1 MNRKRIIQICIFFDS
16 INIPLRT
23 LIQKELENLKGV
35 KVSLTLQVEM
45 EKGDDITTTDTPY
58 FRSGPMTVTTSHE
71 IDNGIQT
78 AHTQIHTN
86 IDKWI
91 QNGSNWH
98 INHITRFNV
107 DVAAYQPM
115 RGKSYIDLPNELKK
129 KKAIINVK
137 NKDDKCLMW
146 ALLSALYPAKKNSD
160 RVTQYTDYSN
170 KLDLFGIDF
179 PTPLSQISKVEK
191 QNNLAINVFGYE
203 DNVIYPL
210 LLTKKRGEEVIN
222 LLLYQKEDQNHYC
235 WIKDFS
241 RLCYDQSKHKAR
253 KFFCTR
259 CLQPHNTE
267 KSLSN
272 HQEYCDNVTGLSAHM
287 VLPEPDEDGNPP
299 TLKFI
304 NHHKMLQ
311 CSYVIYADTEALI
324 KKIEGVKSQQTS
336 RDSQHV
342 PCGFGY
348 VVVRSDGV
356 MTSQCFYRGAD
367 AMDVFFD
374 KLKDEEKKIQSALNN
389 PAPMDLTKEQEELFR
404 ETEDCWICKKKLGED
419 RVRDHDHITG
429 DFRGAAHN
437 DCNIKLRIY
446 PYKQHIPVVFH
457 NLKGYDS
464 HHLIGAI
471 EKTDVE
477 TVTYTDKDGVCKSK
491 TVGEISV
498 IPNNMEKFISFT
510 WRQFR
515 FIDSCEF
522 LNASLDRLV
531 KTTPDESFTHTKT
544 LPNHQLLMR
553 KGVYPYEYMNSFS
566 RFDETQLPA
575 QSKFYSSLSDEGVSD
590 DDYKHA
596 ETMWMKFDCQTLG
609 DYHDLYLKTDV
620 FLLADI
626 FENFRVEAVRT
637 YQLDPANYYTLPG
650 FAWDALL
657 MYSGVS
663 LELLTDYDQHLF
675 VESGMRGGVSMVSQ
689 RYAAANNHYQEKFD
703 ADQPSSFIQYLD
715 ANNLYGWAMSQHLP
729 VSDFR
734 WEKPSEKLLNKILN
748 TQDDSSPG
756 YIVECDLEYPHEL
769 HEKHNDYPVA
779 PERLSVNEDML
790 SPYQQEL
797 VDKLNSSGV
806 DALKLV
812 PNLRDKTKYVLHYR
826 NLKLY
831 TQLGLR
837 CVKLHRALK
846 FTQTPWMRNYIEKNT
861 DLRKKAKDD
870 FSKDF
875 YKLMNNAVFGKTMEI
890 VRRRVNIKLL
900 RSREEKKIKQLVAKP
915 TYNRH
920 VIFNDDLVGVQSN
933 RTKVVLN
940 KPIYVGMSILD
951 LSKTLMYDFY
961 YNHLKVMY
969 GSDVRLLYTD
979 TESLV
984 LHFFTDD
991 LFDDMSEFLEKY
1003 DTSNYDQSHPLYSE
1017 KNKKVVGLF
1026 KDELGGKLITEFV
1039 GLPSK
1044 MYSYSAQFVSTILA
1058 EQVAVLFQT
1067 RKTLSLLHRPIALI
1081 SQSGVPA
1088 MAAVVAAPMRNE

>member
-1 MNRKRIIQICIFFDS
+1 MEFDLSKLTITYDGKKLQTEKQLRWIHKKLEQRKNRELLKKRIRKNRKRKPIVTPPFTVSKSVPKGILKSFIYEPKENHPDLYIFFDS

-45 EKGDDITTTDTPY
+45 EKGDDTTTTDTPY
-58 FRSGPMTVTTSHE
+58 FRSGPMTVTASHE
-71 IDNGIQT
+71 IDDGIRT
-78 AHTQIHTN
+78 AHSQIHRN

-98 INHITRFNV
+98 INHIVGFSV

-191 QNNLAINVFGYE
+191 QNSLAINVFGYE

-210 LLTKKRGEEVIN
+210 LLTKKRGEKVIN

-287 VLPEPDEDGNPP
+287 VLPEPDEDGNQP

-311 CSYVIYADTEALI
+311 CPYVIYADTEALI
-324 KKIEGVKSQQTS
+324 KKIDGVKSQQTS

-356 MTSQCFYRGAD
+356 MTSQCFYRGVD

-374 KLKDEEKKIQSALNN
+374 KLKAEEKKIQSALNN

-404 ETEDCWICKKKLGED
+404 ETEDCWICKKKLGDD

-471 EKTDVE
+471 GKTDVE

-515 FIDSCEF
+515 FIDSCQF

-553 KGVYPYEYMNSFS
+553 KGVYPYEYMDSFF

-620 FLLADI
+620 YLLADI

-637 YQLDPANYYTLPG
+637 YQLDPANNTTLCLDLPG
-650 FAWDALL
+650 
-657 MYSGVS
+657 
-663 LELLTDYDQHLF
+663 
-675 VESGMRGGVSMVSQ
+675 
-689 RYAAANNHYQEKFD
+689 
-703 ADQPSSFIQYLD
+703 
-715 ANNLYGWAMSQHLP
+715 
-729 VSDFR
+729 
-734 WEKPSEKLLNKILN
+734 
-748 TQDDSSPG
+748 
-756 YIVECDLEYPHEL
+756 
-769 HEKHNDYPVA
+769 
-779 PERLSVNEDML
+779 ML
-790 SPYQQEL
+790 
-797 VDKLNSSGV
+797 
-806 DALKLV
+806 
-812 PNLRDKTKYVLHYR
+812 
-826 NLKLY
+826 
-831 TQLGLR
+831 
-837 CVKLHRALK
+837 C
-846 FTQTPWMRNYIEKNT
+846 
-861 DLRKKAKDD
+861 
-870 FSKDF
+870 
-875 YKLMNNAVFGKTMEI
+875 
-890 VRRRVNIKLL
+890 
-900 RSREEKKIKQLVAKP
+900 
-915 TYNRH
+915 
-920 VIFNDDLVGVQSN
+920 
-933 RTKVVLN
+933 
-940 KPIYVGMSILD
+940 
-951 LSKTLMYDFY
+951 
-961 YNHLKVMY
+961 
-969 GSDVRLLYTD
+969 
-979 TESLV
+979 
-984 LHFFTDD
+984 
-991 LFDDMSEFLEKY
+991 
-1003 DTSNYDQSHPLYSE
+1003 
-1017 KNKKVVGLF
+1017 
-1026 KDELGGKLITEFV
+1026 
-1039 GLPSK
+1039 
-1044 MYSYSAQFVSTILA
+1044 
-1058 EQVAVLFQT
+1058 
-1067 RKTLSLLHRPIALI
+1067 
-1081 SQSGVPA
+1081 
-1088 MAAVVAAPMRNE
+1088 

>member
-1 MNRKRIIQICIFFDS
+1 M
-16 INIPLRT
+16 
-23 LIQKELENLKGV
+23 
-35 KVSLTLQVEM
+35 
-45 EKGDDITTTDTPY
+45 
-58 FRSGPMTVTTSHE
+58 
-71 IDNGIQT
+71 
-78 AHTQIHTN
+78 
-86 IDKWI
+86 
-91 QNGSNWH
+91 
-98 INHITRFNV
+98 
-107 DVAAYQPM
+107 
-115 RGKSYIDLPNELKK
+115 
-129 KKAIINVK
+129 
-137 NKDDKCLMW
+137 
-146 ALLSALYPAKKNSD
+146 
-160 RVTQYTDYSN
+160 
-170 KLDLFGIDF
+170 
-179 PTPLSQISKVEK
+179 
-191 QNNLAINVFGYE
+191 
-203 DNVIYPL
+203 
-210 LLTKKRGEEVIN
+210 
-222 LLLYQKEDQNHYC
+222 
-235 WIKDFS
+235 
-241 RLCYDQSKHKAR
+241 
-253 KFFCTR
+253 
-259 CLQPHNTE
+259 
-267 KSLSN
+267 
-272 HQEYCDNVTGLSAHM
+272 
-287 VLPEPDEDGNPP
+287 
-299 TLKFI
+299 
-304 NHHKMLQ
+304 
-311 CSYVIYADTEALI
+311 
-324 KKIEGVKSQQTS
+324 
-336 RDSQHV
+336 
-342 PCGFGY
+342 
-348 VVVRSDGV
+348 
-356 MTSQCFYRGAD
+356 
-367 AMDVFFD
+367 
-374 KLKDEEKKIQSALNN
+374 
-389 PAPMDLTKEQEELFR
+389 
-404 ETEDCWICKKKLGED
+404 
-419 RVRDHDHITG
+419 
-429 DFRGAAHN
+429 
-437 DCNIKLRIY
+437 
-446 PYKQHIPVVFH
+446 
-457 NLKGYDS
+457 
-464 HHLIGAI
+464 
-471 EKTDVE
+471 
-477 TVTYTDKDGVCKSK
+477 
-491 TVGEISV
+491 
-498 IPNNMEKFISFT
+498 
-510 WRQFR
+510 
-515 FIDSCEF
+515 
-522 LNASLDRLV
+522 
-531 KTTPDESFTHTKT
+531 
-544 LPNHQLLMR
+544 
-553 KGVYPYEYMNSFS
+553 
-566 RFDETQLPA
+566 
-575 QSKFYSSLSDEGVSD
+575 SD

-650 FAWDALL
+650 FAAWDALL

-734 WEKPSEKLLNKILN
+734 REKPSEKLLNKILN
-748 TQDDSSPG
+748 TQDDSSSG

-779 PERLSVNEDML
+779 PECLSVNEDML

-812 PNLRDKTKYVLHYR
+812 PNLRGKTKYVLHYR

-837 CVKLHRALK
+837 CVKIHRALK

-875 YKLMNNAVFGKTMEI
+875 YKLMNNAVFGKTMEN

-920 VIFNDDLVGVQSN
+920 VIFNDDLIGVQSN

-979 TESLV
+979 TDSLV

-991 LFDDMSEFLEKY
+991 LFHDMSEFLEKY

-1039 GLPSK
+1039 GLRSK
-1044 MYSYSAQFVSTILA
+1044 MYSYSGEESGKRAKGVKK
-1058 EQVAVLFQT
+1058 AVLK
-1067 RKTLSLLHRPIALI
+1067 KTITHDDFRNCLLDQSVFHREMTTVGTTKSPRRSPLVTC
-1081 SQSGVPA
+1081 SV
-1088 MAAVVAAPMRNE
+1088 